1 MPSGTRL
8 SIGYNNL
15 GNALLQLGRRQEAL
29 DCYLKSVTI
38 RERLA
43 AADPKNAE
51 AQRDLNSGYG
61 KLVALVLADV
71 SFARNL
77 PAARQVPTLV
87 VALAILLTKNDPPK
101 ARQAAELLAE
111 LAKDADNYYSAA
123 RGFRAPERKRGQG
136 GPGEG
141 CQACGRAVSASRRQ
155 GLQECR
161 FHQAVP
167 GPRLPPRSRR
177 FQALLADL
185 EKANPPKQ

>member
-1 MPSGTRL
+1 M
-8 SIGYNNL
+8 
-15 GNALLQLGRRQEAL
+15 
-29 DCYLKSVTI
+29 KSVTI

-77 PAARQVPTLV
+77 PAAQQVPTLV

-123 RGFRAPERKRGQG
+123 RGFALLSASGDKEAREKDAR
-136 GPGEG
+136 
-141 CQACGRAVSASRRQ
+141 RAVELFR
-155 GLQECR
+155 
-161 FHQAVP
+161 QAVAK
-167 GPRLPPRSRR
+167 GFKNVAFIKQ
-177 FQALLADL
+177 FQALDSLRDRDDFKQLLADL